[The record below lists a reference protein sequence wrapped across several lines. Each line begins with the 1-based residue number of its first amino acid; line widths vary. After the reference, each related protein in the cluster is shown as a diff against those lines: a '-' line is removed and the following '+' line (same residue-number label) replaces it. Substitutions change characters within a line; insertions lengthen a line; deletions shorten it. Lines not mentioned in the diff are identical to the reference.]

1 MNMTPRFLVVLIG
14 CFPGVGFAQKIDAA
28 ATRDDFQIFK
38 SALVEAHPGLFRY
51 ETVATID
58 SVFTEV
64 ERSLTDSMTQQQ
76 FFQRLSPVI
85 ANIHCGHTK
94 FHPENTY
101 NEERLYHYF
110 FQIDRLFPLKLYF
123 SEEKVF
129 VQAIFGEN
137 TDIEKGSEL
146 LTVNG
151 QSIAEL
157 RDSLFRNLVA
167 DGRVESSKYA
177 ELNNYFPAYYANL
190 IGSPDQFEVMLKL
203 GDGSIIQYALN
214 PVSLSV
220 IRDYM
225 ATHSVNVERS
235 FDITFPQNNTAL
247 MTIRAF
253 YPTNK
258 KDDFKQF
265 LKASFREI
273 KARNVEKLIIDLR
286 DNEGGIDRWGAM
298 LFAYLTD
305 QPFRYYESL
314 RLPNKHFSFGR
325 YAQFPKFSGLL
336 KLFVRKDT
344 RGGYRW
350 IKHKNLKRQRPQQEA
365 FLGEVIVLINGG
377 SFSVT
382 SEFASV
388 AKASGRVRLIGEE
401 TGGAYGGNNSG
412 TFTFVTLPN
421 SRLTVAIPM
430 LGYYMDVPQI
440 QSPERGVLPDLKVV
454 PTMEDI
460 LQSRDVV
467 LEKALHNN

>member
-1 MNMTPRFLVVLIG
+1 MSRIPRFLIVLAC
-14 CFPGVGFAQKIDAA
+14 CFHGVPFAQMLDAA
-28 ATRDDFQIFK
+28 ATRYDFQIFK
-38 SALVEAHPGLFRY
+38 SALVEVHPGLYRF

-58 SVFTEV
+58 SLFTEV

-110 FQIDRLFPLKLYF
+110 FQTDRLFPLKLYF

-129 VQAIFGEN
+129 VQDVFGEN

-146 LTVNG
+146 LTINEWPIG
-151 QSIAEL
+151 EL

-167 DGRVESSKYA
+167 DGRVESSKYT

-190 IGSPDQFEVMLKL
+190 ISSSDQFEVMLKHK
-203 GDGSIIQYALN
+203 DGSMIKDTLN

-225 ATHSVNVERS
+225 ATHSMKVERS

-253 YPTNK
+253 YPIK
-258 KDDFKQF
+258 KEDDFKRF

-286 DNEGGIDRWGAM
+286 DNEGGIDRWGAL
-298 LFAYLTD
+298 LFTYLTD

-314 RLPNKHFSFGR
+314 RLPNKHFSFGQ
-325 YAQFPKFSGLL
+325 YALFPKFSGLL
-336 KLFVRKDT
+336 KLFIREDT
-344 RGGYRW
+344 YGDYRW
-350 IKHKNLKRQRPQQEA
+350 IKHKNLGIQHPKREA
-365 FLGEVIVLINGG
+365 FLGEAIVLINGG

-382 SEFASV
+382 AEFASV

-401 TGGAYGGNNSG
+401 TGGAYAGNNSG

-421 SRLTVAIPM
+421 SRLTIAIPM

-460 LQSRDVV
+460 FQGRDVV
-467 LEKALHNN
+467 LEKAFINN